1 MHVSSPPRS
10 APTAGLAFAQ
20 PPLSRRLYMFSAL
33 RAGSARCQSIIT
45 CSMRACI
52 KRFQV
57 GSKCDR
63 DAVGRKERERVHSYS
78 AAPCALM
85 HHLLTCTICSHAPS
99 AHMHHLLTCTIC
111 SHAPSALMHHL
122 LTCTIC
128 SHEPFTLMH
137 RVSRHSV
144 HHVHTAAPC
153 ASSFRERQGHIQNT
167 TTASGIELGLRAL
180 LPPLLASRWALDAG

>member
-111 SHAPSALMHHL
+111 SH
-122 LTCTIC
+122 
-128 SHEPFTLMH
+128 EPFTLMH